1 MPSLSKWS
9 ATSFDPV
16 TYPLTSIRLRPH
28 KNARRYSNRFEAL
41 LSPHK
46 IRLRTNAATMDSIIN
61 LPELFEEVMYQLP
74 FLDLV
79 IATGVNHT
87 FRNFISSSPKLQRK
101 LFQLP
106 SLPPKS
112 EKEQGHF
119 SKQGIF
125 GRYLNQDICLSFG
138 TGKKPPTLVLC
149 PFLLEPDCEPN
160 TPIAHLTARAAE
172 ANFWPNMYLTDPPCA
187 HAQIF
192 FSYIGMYG
200 VYGEKQIIVEPY
212 RAVYRWNGVTLMTI
226 EEAISQ
232 DGAVT
237 IKKGNGKRVTGART
251 IHGTTLSAEVERHQK
266 LYRCELSMDVR
277 ATTISLHGIPL
288 RSEEAPF
295 VMMPMKGL
303 QGVSAAWGGAHKIR
317 FED

>member
-1 MPSLSKWS
+1 MQRRSHLTLQHQS
-9 ATSFDPV
+9 AKVLLKHPE
-16 TYPLTSIRLRPH
+16 LRMC
-28 KNARRYSNRFEAL
+28 
-41 LSPHK
+41 
-46 IRLRTNAATMDSIIN
+46 TCAATMDSIIN
-61 LPELFEEVMYQLP
+61 LPELFEEVLHQLP

-106 SLPPKS
+106 SLPPRS
-112 EKEQGHF
+112 EEEQKHF

-125 GRYLNQDICLSFG
+125 GRGLKQDICLNFG
-138 TGKKPPTLVLC
+138 TGEKPPTVTLC

-160 TPIAHLTARAAE
+160 TPTAHLTTRAAE

-192 FSYIGMYG
+192 FSYIGIYG
-200 VYGEKQIIVEPY
+200 IYGEKQLTVEAY
-212 RAVYRWNGVTLMTI
+212 RAVYRWDGVTLMTI
-226 EEAISQ
+226 EEALSQ
-232 DGAVT
+232 AGAVT
-237 IKKGNGKRVTGART
+237 IRERKGKRMISVRT
-251 IHGTTLSAEVERHQK
+251 IHGTTLSAEVEGHQK

-277 ATTISLHGIPL
+277 ATTISLHGIPV

-303 QGVSAAWGGAHKIR
+303 QGVPATWGGARKIR